1 MAVHP
6 ARVPRRRIETDGG
19 ALAKVVALLLGLLVG
34 TLGIVTVLM
43 WADARQARDEGSAAA
58 PSAPAAAH
66 DHATDHNT
74 ALPISSF
81 AGVVPSNAQALAK
94 AHKAYDATMPP
105 VPSTEVVK
113 VHMTRPSR

>member
-43 WADARQARDEGSAAA
+43 WADAGARRGLGRRAFGAGRGSRSRDRPQHRA
-58 PSAPAAAH
+58 S
-66 DHATDHNT
+66 D
-74 ALPISSF
+74 LELRRGSS
-81 AGVVPSNAQALAK
+81 
-94 AHKAYDATMPP
+94 
-105 VPSTEVVK
+105 E
-113 VHMTRPSR
+113 

>member
-6 ARVPRRRIETDGG
+6 APVSRRRVETDSG
-19 ALAKVVALLLGLLVG
+19 ALAKVAALLLGLLVG
-34 TLGIVTVLM
+34 TLGIVAVLM

-58 PSAPAAAH
+58 SSTPAAAH

>member
-19 ALAKVVALLLGLLVG
+19 RAGEGRRAAARPAGRHAR
-34 TLGIVTVLM
+34 IVTVLM

-58 PSAPAAAH
+58 PSAPPAAH